1 MKKLIGI
8 SITLLSALASMILWN
23 VFSLSFELEGTA
35 RDKLG
40 LGVNFAVLLPLA
52 AYLASALH
60 THFCYKKRLD
70 SNGYQP
76 LARKPVALCVNA
88 VLQIAAMALIGFPTQ
103 SHGQSAAAFTAA
115 VCFVVLT
122 GLLSLSAA
130 LILGRPV
137 GGRTYLPFVHRHLY
151 Q

>member
-8 SITLLSALASMILWN
+8 GITLLGALASMVLWN
-23 VFSLSFELEGTA
+23 LCSLSFELEGTV
-35 RDKLG
+35 RDRLG

-52 AYLASALH
+52 AYLASVLY
-60 THFCYKKRLD
+60 THLTYKKRLD

-76 LARKPVALCVNA
+76 LARRPVALGVNA

-103 SHGQSAAAFTAA
+103 SNGQAASAFTAA
-115 VCFVVLT
+115 VSFVVLT
-122 GLLSLSAA
+122 GFLSLSAA